1 MLLALVTS
9 GVRTRVRKSDN
20 GAATAA
26 VRNACRTQPSLA
38 SDTDAAFG
46 VIRSEDEYEQEEAE
60 TDEEDEQV
68 GELLDAGVVRSL
80 LAAVR
85 PIACVCTSRC
95 SAVCVA
101 LCAMLAT
108 GGKWHAHGTRR
119 RVRAQ

>member
-1 MLLALVTS
+1 M
-9 GVRTRVRKSDN
+9 RQQP
-20 GAATAA
+20 
-26 VRNACRTQPSLA
+26 CRTQPSLA

-85 PIACVCTSRC
+85 PIACGCASRC

-108 GGKWHAHGTRR
+108 GGKWHAHWTRR
-119 RVRAQ
+119 RACVRSE